1 MAFWANTVRAACI
14 AAAIS
19 TPAVVAANGIAGDYL
34 AARQASFAGDFKTAA
49 HYYGRAIMFD
59 PEKPELLERGILANL
74 ALGQIEVA
82 AGLAD
87 RMAELELPSQ
97 ISHMALIARD
107 AKNENYDA
115 ILQAIDTKRGL
126 GPLADGMVRAW
137 SELGQGDMSAALV
150 GFEEVKKIQGL
161 AGFAIYHK
169 ALALASVGDFESA
182 ETIFS
187 ADGAGGL
194 GMTRRGIMAHAEIL
208 SQLDRNADAVTL
220 LDRAFGRD
228 LDPELDAMRLALE
241 AEEKLAFT
249 HIRSPRDGISEV
261 FFSLGGAL
269 ANENNDELTL
279 MYTQIA
285 EYLRPDHVD
294 AILLSA
300 EIMDAMQRYDLA
312 VDTYARVPKDHSSFH
327 AAELGRAAAL
337 RAQGKSDEAIAVLQ
351 ELTQSHGDLP
361 IVYSTLGDLYRADE
375 QFAEA
380 TVAYTTSIDLLEEV
394 TNRQWFLYYTRGISL
409 ERQGNW
415 DGAEADLRK
424 ALELNPDQPQVLNYL
439 GYSLVEKQMKLDEAL
454 AMIQRAAATQ
464 PNAGYIVDSLGWVL
478 YRLGRYEE
486 AVPHMERAA
495 ELMPIDPIVNDHLGD
510 VYWSVGRAREA
521 EFMWKRALSF
531 ADWEEAAEEA
541 DVDRIRRKID
551 IGLDAVLKEEG
562 APPLKLADGD

>member
-415 DGAEADLRK
+415 DSAEADLRK